1 MKLNSRQIFG
11 LGAIVIFGGMMIFRL
26 TQPSEREIMER
37 RLASLPTL
45 TAPSGPLEFPMP
57 ELPTI
62 PAPVPPVSALDT
74 PGAVATVP
82 LPPEETPDYAAMGS
96 QAAKDDLYCGGV
108 LRAHFSPVLKS
119 GGVDKAGELLELSR
133 LLAGAGVEK
142 LRADGLALGID
153 WVSFDNAHDAK
164 ASADYQAKS
173 ARISA
178 AACEARG
185 KALPADTPKLP

>member
-37 RLASLPTL
+37 RLASLPTI
-45 TAPSGPLEFPMP
+45 TGPSGPIEFPMP

-62 PAPVPPVSALDT
+62 TAPVPPVSAFDA

-82 LPPEETPDYAAMGS
+82 SPPEETPDFAGMGS
-96 QAAKDDLYCGGV
+96 QAAKDDLYCAGI

-119 GGVDKAGELLELSR
+119 GGVDKAGEFLELSR
-133 LLAGAGVEK
+133 LLSGAGVEK

-153 WVSFDNAHDAK
+153 WVSFDNAHDAR
-164 ASADYQAKS
+164 ASADYAANTPRLS
-173 ARISA
+173 I

>member
-37 RLASLPTL
+37 RLASLPTI
-45 TAPSGPLEFPMP
+45 TAPQGPVEIPMP
-57 ELPTI
+57 DLPTI
-62 PAPVPPVSALDT
+62 PAPVPPVLALDD
-74 PGAVATVP
+74 PGAAAIVP
-82 LPPEETPDYAAMGS
+82 LPPEDKPDYAAMGS
-96 QAAKDDLYCGGV
+96 QAAKDDLYCGGI

-119 GGVDKAGELLELSR
+119 GGVDKAGEILELSR

-164 ASADYQAKS
+164 ASADYAAGAPRLS
-173 ARISA
+173 I